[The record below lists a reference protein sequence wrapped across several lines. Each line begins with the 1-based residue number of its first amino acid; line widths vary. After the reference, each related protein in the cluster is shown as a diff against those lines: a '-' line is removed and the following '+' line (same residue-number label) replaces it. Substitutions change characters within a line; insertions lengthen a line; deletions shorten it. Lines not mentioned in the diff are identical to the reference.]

1 MSNESDTMYDILH
14 AMGKD
19 AGFLY
24 ETIDTYIKD
33 AQSANKTELV
43 ETWQTIKKD
52 RLRHLHMLR
61 GLREGNTCI
70 IVQTQTYP
78 KIFLFTSTSDVFDG
92 FERFHSIESLS
103 AYIAVR
109 LSSGISGD
117 SEGSIFIR

>member
-1 MSNESDTMYDILH
+1 MSNESDVSNTMYDILR

-52 RLRHLHMLR
+52 ITILIQM
-61 GLREGNTCI
+61 E
-70 IVQTQTYP
+70 
-78 KIFLFTSTSDVFDG
+78 
-92 FERFHSIESLS
+92 
-103 AYIAVR
+103 
-109 LSSGISGD
+109 
-117 SEGSIFIR
+117 